1 MKKSIV
7 ITTLALSLAA
17 CGNNPPVPD
26 WQMNAKN
33 GIDRATA
40 AYMEGNARVE
50 AAEYKR
56 AREALSS
63 TGKIDLI
70 IRAELTQCAA
80 RVAALVF
87 GDCAGFD
94 KLTQDASPADR
105 AYAAYLAGRATA
117 SDAALLPAQ
126 RQRGA
131 SHHRS
136 FIEAG
141 RQRRAATRRQSQPTG
156 IGRRCGHRVRP
167 GLAQAAAGL
176 AGRTIHARRTSRR
189 QRRSSTHQTPHQPD
203 YRQMTTAT
211 IAITAIPQH
220 TEIARHL
227 RGADFHDCYQT
238 DIAPTSESAL
248 ALYLKVVAAT
258 PRWVNAMMTLRN
270 RIVQLVGLKN
280 LGALGDTDSAKPAS
294 AYRVGDRVGIFSIV
308 YLSEQ
313 EVILG
318 DSDKHLNVEVSVCKL
333 PDKVAVST
341 VVHTRNALGRIYML
355 FVAPAHRRIVPA
367 TLRNARFL

>member
-7 ITTLALSLAA
+7 ITALALSLAA

-87 GDCAGFD
+87 EDCAGFD
-94 KLTQDASPADR
+94 KLAQDASPADR

-126 RQRGA
+126 
-131 SHHRS
+131 H
-136 FIEAG
+136 
-141 RQRRAATRRQSQPTG
+141 QP
-156 IGRRCGHRVRP
+156 V
-167 GLAQAAAGL
+167 AAAASDAAAASAVQAITDPLSKLVASGVLLRAGKASPPVL
-176 AGRTIHARRTSRR
+176 AGAVDTASAQGWRRPLLAWLGVQSMRAEQAGDSAEAQRIKRR
-189 QRRSSTHQTPHQPD
+189 ID
-203 YRQMTTAT
+203 L
-211 IAITAIPQH
+211 ITA
-220 TEIARHL
+220 
-227 RGADFHDCYQT
+227 
-238 DIAPTSESAL
+238 
-248 ALYLKVVAAT
+248 K
-258 PRWVNAMMTLRN
+258 
-270 RIVQLVGLKN
+270 
-280 LGALGDTDSAKPAS
+280 
-294 AYRVGDRVGIFSIV
+294 
-308 YLSEQ
+308 
-313 EVILG
+313 
-318 DSDKHLNVEVSVCKL
+318 
-333 PDKVAVST
+333 
-341 VVHTRNALGRIYML
+341 
-355 FVAPAHRRIVPA
+355 
-367 TLRNARFL
+367 

>member
-7 ITTLALSLAA
+7 ITVLTLSLAG

-87 GDCAGFD
+87 EDCAGFD
-94 KLTQDASPADR
+94 KLAQDASPADR

-126 RQRGA
+126 
-131 SHHRS
+131 H
-136 FIEAG
+136 
-141 RQRRAATRRQSQPTG
+141 QP
-156 IGRRCGHRVRP
+156 V
-167 GLAQAAAGL
+167 AAAASDAAAASAVQAITDPLSKLVASGVLLRAGKASPPVL
-176 AGRTIHARRTSRR
+176 AGAVDTASAQGWRRPLLAWLGVLSMRAEQAGDSAEAQRIKRR
-189 QRRSSTHQTPHQPD
+189 ID
-203 YRQMTTAT
+203 L
-211 IAITAIPQH
+211 ITA
-220 TEIARHL
+220 
-227 RGADFHDCYQT
+227 
-238 DIAPTSESAL
+238 
-248 ALYLKVVAAT
+248 K
-258 PRWVNAMMTLRN
+258 
-270 RIVQLVGLKN
+270 
-280 LGALGDTDSAKPAS
+280 
-294 AYRVGDRVGIFSIV
+294 
-308 YLSEQ
+308 
-313 EVILG
+313 
-318 DSDKHLNVEVSVCKL
+318 
-333 PDKVAVST
+333 
-341 VVHTRNALGRIYML
+341 
-355 FVAPAHRRIVPA
+355 
-367 TLRNARFL
+367 